1 MIQRVQVQL
10 QEIIESRRRNDDN
23 STKKSVTKCRMEIV
37 KFLSKIFIF
46 VIDLGSFSSL
56 LQSALPKCV
65 LELNVDGVTTA
76 EHLMT
81 INLIPAEILN

>member
-1 MIQRVQVQL
+1 MTTIQP
-10 QEIIESRRRNDDN
+10 
-23 STKKSVTKCRMEIV
+23 KKVSQNAEWKSSI
-37 KFLSKIFIF
+37 FFSKIFIF

-81 INLIPAEILN
+81 INLIPAEILKLGRQERLIANQN